1 VGEKAGRVRDISKI
15 VEDVEEQLPAFARDV
30 IRTHL
35 DTAETYNRTFLDHPD
50 QLDQHQMQWHQWGI
64 LTHTRVFL
72 RLYESTVPDR
82 LKSWGLWEQTRAW
95 LARTVD
101 DVERWYLLKIATL
114 LHDIGKFGSR
124 TVGSGG
130 FHFAGH
136 EKLSGEI
143 IRNELHLERFGLSP
157 DQVAYVALAAQDHF
171 VLALARKNARQL
183 GRFTLDFPRSKEF
196 REFARNTQASHP
208 EDYVEIGVLFLGDS
222 MAKADPHEG
231 PEKAVAQNPIN
242 EAVAR
247 AYLEIVL
254 KDSPV

>member
-1 VGEKAGRVRDISKI
+1 VRDISKI
-15 VEDVEEQLPAFARDV
+15 VDAVEAQLPVLARDV

-35 DTAETYNRTFLDHPD
+35 DTAETNNSKFLDYPD
-50 QLDQHQMQWHQWGI
+50 QRDQHQTQWHQWGI

-72 RLYESTVPDR
+72 RLYENEVPER
-82 LKSWGLWEQTRAW
+82 LKIWGLWEPTRAW
-95 LARTVD
+95 LAQTVD
-101 DVERWYLLKIATL
+101 DVARWDLLKISIL

-143 IRNELHLERFGLSP
+143 IRTELHLDRLGLTP
-157 DQVAYVALAAQDHF
+157 DQVAYVALTAEDHF
-171 VLALARKNARQL
+171 VLALARKKARQL
-183 GRFTLDFPRSKEF
+183 GNFTLDFPQSKEF
-196 REFARNTQASHP
+196 REIARTTQISHP
-208 EDYVEIGVLFLGDS
+208 EDFVEVGVLFLGDS
-222 MAKADPHEG
+222 MAKADPNAG

-247 AYLEIVL
+247 TYLEIVL
-254 KDSPV
+254 SDCPV